1 MNITRQV
8 GVCAPSP
15 QKPERT
21 PAWPLV
27 LLATWPG
34 PCAVRASSLCPARC
48 RGCSDVRRGMPGQ
61 RGGDAEVFCGWERR
75 TADEMALRA
84 RNHGAHGPRCEGVC
98 GPWRGPATAR
108 DCRRLPWRTLAHI
121 AAECSLRPL
130 MLSSR
135 HNHSALPEPASFRA
149 LGPPAPASVRTGPK
163 SGPTTPSSGD
173 LPRALIVTTAS
184 MPHESISLPH
194 RARCLAHLESSSCLR
209 WR

>member
-15 QKPERT
+15 QNPERT

-34 PCAVRASSLCPARC
+34 PCTDRASSLCPARC

-61 RGGDAEVFCGWERR
+61 RGGDAEVFCGWDRR

-108 DCRRLPWRTLAHI
+108 DCRRLPWRILAHI
-121 AAECSLRPL
+121 AAECPLRPL

-135 HNHSALPEPASFRA
+135 HNHSALPEPACPGPTSTSIRARRALEWTDDAA
-149 LGPPAPASVRTGPK
+149 LGPS
-163 SGPTTPSSGD
+163 PTRSD
-173 LPRALIVTTAS
+173 RDNRVHVA
-184 MPHESISLPH
+184 
-194 RARCLAHLESSSCLR
+194 
-209 WR
+209 